1 MALKRTT
8 KYKNADSEAAAKYV
22 KLVAMNEKQQEYI
35 DALSNHD
42 QLIVLGP
49 SGTGKSYIAATY
61 AANLYLQKKIHKIII
76 TRPNVAVGRDLGHL
90 PGTMEEKY
98 SPWLAP
104 ILDTLEKHLGKA
116 VVETALKNGNI
127 EMAPLAF
134 MRGRSFDNAML
145 LLDEFQNTSVEEFK
159 MFITRVGQDCKVVMN
174 GDIKQSDI
182 RGQSGLAKAID
193 LAKKYNID
201 AAVIEFTLDD
211 VVRSDICKQWLTAF
225 YGEAL

>member
-22 KLVAMNEKQQEYI
+22 KLIAMNEKQQDYI
-35 DALSNHD
+35 DALANHD

-76 TRPNVAVGRDLGHL
+76 TRPNVAVGKELGHL
-90 PGTMEEKY
+90 PGTLEEKY

-145 LLDEFQNTSVEEFK
+145 LLDEFQNTSFEEFK
-159 MFITRVGQDCKVVMN
+159 MFITRVGQGCKVVMN

-182 RGQSGLAKAID
+182 RGHSGLAKAIE
-193 LAKKYNID
+193 LAKKYDID

>member
-22 KLVAMNEKQQEYI
+22 KLVAMNEKQQDYI
-35 DALSNHD
+35 DALANHD

>member
-8 KYKNADSEAAAKYV
+8 KYKNADSEASAKYV
-22 KLVAMNEKQQEYI
+22 KLVAMNEKQQDYI
-35 DALSNHD
+35 DALANHD

-76 TRPNVAVGRDLGHL
+76 TRPNVAVGKELGHL
-90 PGTMEEKY
+90 PGTLEEKY

-134 MRGRSFDNAML
+134 MRGRSFDNAFIIC
-145 LLDEFQNTSVEEFK
+145 DEIQNTSVEEFK
-159 MFITRVGQDCKVVMN
+159 MFITRVGQDCKVIMN

-193 LAKKYNID
+193 LAKKYHID

-225 YGEAL
+225 YGEGM

>member
-22 KLVAMNEKQQEYI
+22 KLVAMNEKQQDYI
-35 DALSNHD
+35 DALANHD

-76 TRPNVAVGRDLGHL
+76 TRPNVAVGKELGHL
-90 PGTMEEKY
+90 PGTLEEKY

-134 MRGRSFDNAML
+134 MRGRSFDNAFIIC
-145 LLDEFQNTSVEEFK
+145 DEVQNTSVEEFK

-193 LAKKYNID
+193 LAKKYHID

-225 YGEAL
+225 YGEGI